1 MVKET
6 WDSNKKLVLPGAH
19 SFILL
24 SKMTEFS
31 PKNFTFLQIKLD
43 KVVPDTWKLW
53 QIDPWAGADAL

>member
-43 KVVPDTWKLW
+43 KVVPDTWNLW
-53 QIDPWAGADAL
+53 QIDP